1 MKSLLPDIWC
11 HPTDK
16 SENMDKKFSCS
27 KKQKKKAKD
36 KVGFSAYLG
45 SFNWK
50 SSFSNFS
57 SHLYGRLFRGDFNW
71 YSIVCTFMRLQS
83 TSVCAYW
90 SNVHFKTTRLR
101 VYTCCLPAV
110 VTRALCVNAR
120 CDDCTEPHSFIWTG
134 GEEPG
139 ADYNLIYWAKLWG
152 SDRGPLALGLPP
164 HTPRFLPT
172 SVFWRSLFIQQKIEA
187 PLPWPP
193 SASDNVLIRSPATGR
208 VVGGQDGGQG
218 QSRLN

>member
-1 MKSLLPDIWC
+1 MRFQLVFDC
-11 HPTDK
+11 VH
-16 SENMDKKFSCS
+16 
-27 KKQKKKAKD
+27 
-36 KVGFSAYLG
+36 
-45 SFNWK
+45 
-50 SSFSNFS
+50 
-57 SHLYGRLFRGDFNW
+57 
-71 YSIVCTFMRLQS
+71 TFMCLQL
-83 TSVCAYW
+83 TSVYAYW

-110 VTRALCVNAR
+110 VTRALWVYAR

-193 SASDNVLIRSPATGR
+193 SSASDNVLIRSPATGR
-208 VVGGQDGGQG
+208 LVGGQTW
-218 QSRLN
+218 SRPIKVKPGLRPQRKERG